1 MHIGIIKLTEPNII
15 NGRIIATDGFNE
27 ALVNYKGK
35 QGNHRVT
42 FIVPNEWE
50 KKGENYVCISELKV
64 FMQANPFDVI
74 HYPSPAFYRVMPLK
88 KYNPTK
94 LTITGV
100 TSTISHN
107 TMFEWA
113 RMLELYNPGP
123 NDALICISKDV
134 KKAVEKIKVKGLN
147 THVIPLGINVSEFKK
162 KTTEN
167 AIPELLYFG
176 RLSKYT
182 KMDLECLLQI
192 MGRIIDRGEQAEL
205 HIAGAQSNEQYASEL
220 LILTKRYGLT
230 DYVSITPNPTHEQ
243 KIEIYSNA
251 DIFVAPCNNFQES
264 FGINLLE
271 AKASGLPIIASAWSG
286 YKDLLRYPCTGDA
299 IMIPFK
305 NVGPLDDLHELCFL
319 QYDGINHHHFS
330 ERYPIDVDAFADA
343 IVSLIKDKDRQN
355 KMSDDGMKY
364 VKGDFLSSGMQWE
377 NTINLYL
384 AYWTYLCTQE
394 QNYSDPGFPEYS
406 DVFSHYP
413 NHSSDAWVRD
423 LDEPNFDRLQSLRRE

>member
-1 MHIGIIKLTEPNII
+1 MHIGIIKLTESNII
-15 NGRIIATDGFNE
+15 NGRIIATNGFND
-27 ALVNYKGK
+27 AIWKYK
-35 QGNHRVT
+35 GNHRVT

-50 KKGENYVCISELKV
+50 KKGENYVCLSDLKS
-64 FMQANPFDVI
+64 FMQENPFDVI

-94 LTITGV
+94 VAITGV

-123 NDALICISKDV
+123 NDGLICISKDV
-134 KKAVEKIKVKGLN
+134 EKAVEKIKVKGLN
-147 THVIPLGINVSEFKK
+147 AHVIPLGINVSEFKK
-162 KTTEN
+162 KTFEN

-182 KMDLECLLQI
+182 KMDLEPLLHI
-192 MGRIIDRGEQAEL
+192 VKKVIKEVEISL
-205 HIAGAQSNEQYASEL
+205 TIAGATGNE
-220 LILTKRYGLT
+220 RYGFDLMNECQRMGLQ
-230 DYVSITPNPTHEQ
+230 DHVSITPNPTHEQ

-264 FGINLLE
+264 FGISLLE

-286 YKDLLRYPCTGDA
+286 YKDLLRYPRTGDA

-305 NVGPLDDLHELCFL
+305 DIGPLDDLHELCFL

-343 IVSLIKDKDRQN
+343 IVSLIKDKDRKN
-355 KMSDDGMKY
+355 KMSEDGMKY
-364 VKGDFLSSGMQWE
+364 VKGDFLSWGMQWE